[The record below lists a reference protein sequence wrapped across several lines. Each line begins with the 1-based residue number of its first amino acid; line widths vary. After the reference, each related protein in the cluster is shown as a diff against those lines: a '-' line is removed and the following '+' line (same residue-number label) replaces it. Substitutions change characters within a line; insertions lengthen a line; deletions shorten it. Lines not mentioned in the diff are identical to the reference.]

1 MLLKNSF
8 TLQCQACFELQR
20 NLKCCL
26 LGHAKDAATSTI
38 DGLVR
43 WRMPGPA
50 PTPTIVLAVAGRCS
64 PLRRPS
70 WDRSN
75 IVRNVILATVVEK
88 SGHSILVFIC
98 NTCKNTC
105 ASRAAASSSNGHI
118 DCDCAPCC
126 APTRGIQSAMTGD
139 LVSHST
145 PCVISFGWVAYRGR
159 N

>member
-1 MLLKNSF
+1 MFTGSCQRCGDLDHRRIGTLADARAGSNS
-8 TLQCQACFELQR
+8 
-20 NLKCCL
+20 
-26 LGHAKDAATSTI
+26 
-38 DGLVR
+38 
-43 WRMPGPA
+43 
-50 PTPTIVLAVAGRCS
+50 TIVLAVAGRV
-64 PLRRPS
+64 LRRPS
-70 WDRSN
+70 WDRSNLN

>member
-1 MLLKNSF
+1 MPPWHRYC
-8 TLQCQACFELQR
+8 T
-20 NLKCCL
+20 
-26 LGHAKDAATSTI
+26 DAATSTI
-38 DGLVR
+38 DGLTD
-43 WRMPGPA
+43 WCACGCPGRLQLQRSFSPWQG
-50 PTPTIVLAVAGRCS
+50 AV
-64 PLRRPS
+64 LRRPS

-118 DCDCAPCC
+118 YCDCAPCC